1 MFSSL
6 VMEGGLMREVQVI
19 LTLYL
24 GTLLGGFSVGFS
36 SSALPGIRE
45 EWDINNAGAK
55 LVLTKATEY
64 YPYLEIMNGT
74 ISTKGLS
81 PWVSIR

>member
-1 MFSSL
+1 MFGGL
-6 VMEGGLMREVQVI
+6 VMEGAMIREVRVI

-55 LVLTKATEY
+55 LVLTKATE
-64 YPYLEIMNGT
+64 LEI
-74 ISTKGLS
+74 IYQRSTLGGAYQLKGY
-81 PWVSIR
+81 

>member
-55 LVLTKATEY
+55 LVLTKATE
-64 YPYLEIMNGT
+64 LEIIFQT
-74 ISTKGLS
+74 STLG
-81 PWVSIR
+81 